1 MKQILIRK
9 PSVDVTLKRVD
20 DIGYIFIN
28 PKTTIGT
35 ETIKGIPK
43 WFRMN
48 ENEVIAFYA
57 PNTETNERNLGA
69 IVYRPVFDENTGEFI
84 HGEIRLNATGWD
96 PQYSSSLVVNMN
108 DHVDGEGE
116 QPR

>member
-9 PSVDVTLKRVD
+9 PSVDVILKRVD
-20 DIGYIFIN
+20 DIGYIFIY

-35 ETIKGIPK
+35 EIIDGIPK

-48 ENEVIAFYA
+48 ENEVIGFYV
-57 PNTETNERNLGA
+57 PNTETNGSNLGA

-84 HGEIRLNATGWD
+84 QGEIKLNATGWN
-96 PQYSSSLVVNMN
+96 PQYSSSLVVIMN
-108 DHVDGEGE
+108 DHVDRG